1 MTELLRPGVV
11 RPGGNAGISK
21 ETRLTVFLF
30 LLSFFGLGLPRIF
43 TSNAAHTIFI
53 DTYGPEF
60 IPYAYIAQAFF
71 IPLFAHLYMKADA
84 RMSLRL
90 LVVGSMV
97 LDMIVLISL
106 WAGFSFTGFGPFAFI
121 GMIWFE
127 AEFVFCS
134 LWLWGT
140 ATQLMNL
147 RQGKRLFGFISAGE
161 PLAIILGGLAT
172 PFALVFM
179 ATKDLLLLSAAGVF
193 VAICLVLYITTR
205 YQPQRDAEEDV
216 NPEETPQQHSARP
229 WYAGRYVQVLIGL
242 VVISQFGYFFTDT
255 AFYLEASARYPDEQ
269 ELGAFLGTYMACVGI
284 VSLGSSLFLS
294 GPLLKRFGL
303 KGALLLLPTLLIL
316 SATVGMIA
324 GFGFA
329 QSAAL
334 FWIVFIMKIMD
345 QSIRYTVD
353 KTASVSLYQPLPAN
367 ERMQVQTGLE
377 GIIEPLIGG
386 VSGLLLAFLLQ
397 VLGFGAHS
405 VVIAI
410 LVVAVAWSVLVRVQD
425 RYYRQA
431 LRRAMNARRL
441 GSGQIS
447 IDDPAA
453 IAVIVGELASETPGR
468 VIHALGLIE
477 KIPDF
482 DRKAC
487 LEHLLSHPGDA
498 VRLEVFRH
506 IEALGA
512 GGFDPVRLKNQVG
525 RETRAASRAAAVR
538 SLATIDPA
546 HVIEYL
552 VPLLKAEEEPVRRE
566 AFVGLLLNGGIEGV
580 LRAGEPLLTAL
591 RSQNA
596 DQRQFAASV
605 LQSAGLSGMTH
616 ELTLLLNDAEPTV
629 RCTALR
635 AVDGNASDALWL
647 RVTGLMSDPNAEV
660 RQAASE
666 ASERGGD
673 AALGPLTKLLESAQ
687 VERVVRQRVAR
698 VLGAIGSRES
708 RRCLL
713 DHLAVEDRKIGEAV
727 LFALRPTHCLDD
739 DQLRILHDHQARLIA
754 RAVQTVAWRASLDH
768 SPLAGVEPVLRRAL
782 SDQLES
788 DLKSLFHMLA
798 LLHPDTDLTD
808 AWNSFCSKDDARRAI
823 SVEAIEMLLTPEF
836 RAAALALLEHE
847 NDQNCLAALPP
858 HFRLAVPSGTDI
870 LRTIFEASGFLVSPW
885 TRATALY
892 TLLKTGSAFMA
903 KESSV
908 SNDPLCVELFDA
920 QPGLTHV
927 QSRSQSML
935 TIEKVLILRSTP
947 IFDSVKEEQL
957 VDVAERAEPVE
968 LEAGITLFQR
978 GESGNAMYVVV
989 EGRIKAHIGGET
1001 LAELVPHD
1009 VVGEMAALDP
1019 EPRSANVTA
1028 IEPTLLLRISNQNLR
1043 YLIDLN
1049 PSMGLGIIKVLCGRL
1064 RAADSKAMEAQTESD
1079 RPEQLESGV

>member
-1 MTELLRPGVV
+1 MTEVSGPGVA
-11 RPGGNAGISK
+11 RPGGNAGISN
-21 ETRLTVFLF
+21 ESRLTVLLF

-84 RMSLRL
+84 RMSLRG
-90 LVVGSMV
+90 LVVGSMALDLVV
-97 LDMIVLISL
+97 LMGL
-106 WAGFSFTGFGPFAFI
+106 WSGFSFTGFGPFAFI

-179 ATKDLLLLSAAGVF
+179 ATKDLLLLSAVGVF
-193 VAICLVLYITTR
+193 IAICLVLYITTR
-205 YQPQRDAEEDV
+205 YQPQRDVEDV
-216 NPEETPQQHSARP
+216 SSEETPEQHSARP

-269 ELGAFLGTYMACVGI
+269 ELVAFLGTYMACVGI
-284 VSLGSSLFLS
+284 VSLVSSLFLS

-303 KGALLLLPTLLIL
+303 KGALLLLPTLLVL
-316 SATVGMIA
+316 SATVGMVA

-329 QSAAL
+329 ETAAL

-405 VVIAI
+405 IVIAI
-410 LVVAVAWSVLVRVQD
+410 LVVAVAWSVLVLVQD

-441 GSGQIS
+441 GTGQIS

-453 IAVIVGELASETPGR
+453 IAVIVGELASDTPGR

-477 KIPDF
+477 KIPAF
-482 DRKAC
+482 DRRAC
-487 LEHLLSHPGDA
+487 LERLLSHPSDA
-498 VRLEVFRH
+498 VRLEVMRH

-512 GGFDPVRLKNQVG
+512 GGFDPERLKDQVG
-525 RETRAASRAAAVR
+525 QEAQANSRAAAVR
-538 SLATIDPA
+538 ALATIDPT
-546 HVIEYL
+546 HVIKYL
-552 VPLLKAEEEPVRRE
+552 SPLLNAEEEPVRRE
-566 AFVGLLLNGGIEGV
+566 AFVGLLQNGGIEGI

-591 RSQNA
+591 RSEKA
-596 DQRQFAASV
+596 DRRQFAASV

-616 ELTLLLNDAEPTV
+616 ELTLLLHDTEPTV
-629 RCTALR
+629 RCTALG
-635 AVDGNASDALWL
+635 AVDSNASDALWL
-647 RVTGLMSDPNAEV
+647 RVTGLMSDPSAEV
-660 RQAASE
+660 RQAAYA

-673 AALGPLTKLLESAQ
+673 AALEALAQLLESAQ
-687 VERVVRQRVAR
+687 ADRAVRQRVAK
-698 VLGAIGSRES
+698 VLGAIGSQAS
-708 RRCLL
+708 RQYLR
-713 DHLAVEDRKIGEAV
+713 DHLAVEDRKVGEGV
-727 LFALRPTHCLDD
+727 LFAIRPVPGLDD
-739 DQLRILHDHQARLIA
+739 DQLRTLHDHQVRLIA
-754 RAVQTVAWRASLDH
+754 RAVQTVAWRAALDIC
-768 SPLAGVEPVLRRAL
+768 PQTGVEPVLRRAL

-788 DLKSLFHMLA
+788 DLQSLFHMLA
-798 LLHPDTDLTD
+798 LLHPEADLAD
-808 AWNSFCSKDDARRAI
+808 AWSAFCSNDGARRAI
-823 SVEAIEMLLTPEF
+823 TVEAIETLLLPEL
-836 RAAALALLEHE
+836 RPAVLALLEHE
-847 NDQNCLAALPP
+847 DDRSCLAALPQ
-858 HFRLAVPSGTDI
+858 HFRLEVPSATDI
-870 LRTIFEASGFLVSPW
+870 VRTVFEASGFHVSPW
-885 TRATALY
+885 TRAAALY
-892 TLLKTGSAFMA
+892 TLLKTGSAFMP
-903 KESSV
+903 KESDV
-908 SNDPLCVELFDA
+908 SSDPLCIELFNS
-920 QPGLTHV
+920 QQGLIHV
-927 QSRSQSML
+927 QSRNQSML

-968 LEAGITLFQR
+968 LEAGVTLFRR

-1064 RAADSKAMEAQTESD
+1064 RAADAKTMEAQMDSSRSSLSQTA
-1079 RPEQLESGV
+1079 